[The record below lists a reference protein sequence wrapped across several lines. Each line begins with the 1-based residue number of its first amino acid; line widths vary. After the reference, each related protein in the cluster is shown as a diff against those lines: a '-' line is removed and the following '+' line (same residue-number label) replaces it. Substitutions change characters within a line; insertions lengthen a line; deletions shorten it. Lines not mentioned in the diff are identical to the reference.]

1 MRYLLKSSFFTVSN
15 GVRFLTFLQW
25 TSHPHSIRYYN
36 YKNSTFMYIKRI
48 FLYIHCINLLN
59 QTIIMR
65 TAHACTLEL

>member
-36 YKNSTFMYIKRI
+36 YKNKKFTYIKKVY
-48 FLYIHCINLLN
+48 FF
-59 QTIIMR
+59 
-65 TAHACTLEL
+65 